1 MCTFVFSICCR
12 VTHGSFV
19 GLEEDGLFRRS
30 PNLALLNQVTDAY
43 DRGNK
48 IQYRSRVTLNSRND
62 PASGHVMSLDTF
74 NDPHLAA
81 VLIKK
86 FLRDLPTP
94 IFPEHAYPV
103 ILRCPV
109 PSDEPGD
116 VSAITYIRE
125 TILPEL
131 PRCSYILLSHVLRE
145 CSSIHGFV
153 LVMYNGLF
161 RTSS

>member
-1 MCTFVFSICCR
+1 MPIIEVM
-12 VTHGSFV
+12 G
-19 GLEEDGLFRRS
+19 FR
-30 PNLALLNQVTDAY
+30 Y
-43 DRGNK
+43 
-48 IQYRSRVTLNSRND
+48 SRVTLDSWIHHF
-62 PASGHVMSLDTF
+62 SGHVVSLDTF
-74 NDPHLAA
+74 NDPNLAA

-94 IFPEHAYPV
+94 IFPERMYPV

-145 CSSIHGFV
+145 CPSICDLFWV
-153 LVMYNGLF
+153 VSNVLF
-161 RTSS
+161 RTSP